1 MSNPAL
7 CEEITAKS
15 YQELTAN
22 FDWSIAERELG
33 YRKGDPLNIGW
44 MCSDRICR
52 LGMADKLALDWEDYQ
67 GNHERFTFDDLRLL
81 SNGIAQF
88 ISELGHSSRRTR
100 LLVHGSRARS
110 VHWISRNSKDGS
122 GGATPVFRLRR

>member
-15 YQELTAN
+15 YEELTAN

-52 LGMADKLALDWEDYQ
+52 LGMADKLALDWEDFQ

-88 ISELGHSSRRTR
+88 INELGILPGERVCLFMDRVPE
-100 LLVHGSRARS
+100 LVHW
-110 VHWISRNSKDGS
+110 VSRNSKDGS
-122 GGATPVFRLRR
+122 GGATLVFRLRR